1 MKKKNIF
8 ILTVLLFTMHS
19 CIYIDMNH
27 FDRDDKVWLSPYH
40 EGDTVLFR
48 SRSGC
53 DTLVVKKCYYNDT
66 YVPFFFS
73 TARNVMN
80 AESYVD
86 MKVIHKNDSLVCML
100 GLEREDDGTR
110 ISINFDDKLEEGKKA
125 DIELNHK
132 RIGKDDYNDIVF
144 CTGKSS
150 IYPSKNIE
158 HYYWSKSKGLIQYK
172 YLTGETYSLYKIL
185 PNKRE
190 KKKKE

>member
-1 MKKKNIF
+1 
-8 ILTVLLFTMHS
+8 MHS

-27 FDRDDKVWLSPYH
+27 FDRDDKVWLSPYN

-80 AESYVD
+80 AYSYVD
-86 MKVIHKNDSLVCML
+86 MKVIHENDSLMCML

-158 HYYWSKSKGLIQYK
+158 HYYWSKSQGLIQYK

-185 PNKRE
+185 SNKN
-190 KKKKE
+190 KKGIW